1 MAQTHV
7 FDVII
12 VGGGG
17 AGLMAALNAS
27 RSARTAVL
35 SKLYPTRS
43 HTGAAQ
49 GGIGAALGNLEEDH
63 WEWHAFD
70 TVKGSDY
77 LGDQDAIEFMCREA
91 VQAVYDLEHFGLPF
105 SRTEDGRI
113 AQRPFG
119 GHTNNLTKKP
129 VRRSCYAADR
139 TGHMILQ
146 TLYQQCIKN
155 GITFYDEFQVLD
167 LILSDGKAAGVV
179 AVELATGELHVFHS
193 KAVVFAT
200 GGHGRMWEITSNAY
214 AYTGD
219 GVAITLRKGIP
230 AEDMEFFQF
239 HPTGIYKLGI
249 LITEAVRGEG
259 GILFNGKGERFME
272 RYAPTIKDLASR
284 DVISR
289 AIYLE
294 IKEGRG
300 INGKDYVYL
309 DVRPETVNKYAEL
322 DGRTRPDGTP
332 YRVTAEEILSKIPDI
347 TDFCRTYLGVDPVKD
362 PMPIQPTAHYAMGG
376 IPTNKY
382 GEVVVDDQGTVLPG
396 LYAAGECACVSVHGA
411 NRLGTNSLV
420 DLVVFGKYAGIKAA
434 EYANGSDLPRLPSDA
449 DGEVR
454 RQLDNLLNGSGR
466 EKAAQ
471 IGRELRKVMSDDV
484 GVFRTEEGLKQ
495 AVEKVREL
503 RERYKQVRVS
513 DGGKIFNTELLNTW
527 ELGCL
532 LDAALV
538 TAVSALERK
547 ESRGAHAREDYPRRD
562 DENWLKHT
570 LAWLNEDGSVR
581 LGYKPVVIT
590 QYAPQERVY

>member
-1 MAQTHV
+1 MTQTHV

-27 RSARTAVL
+27 RGAKTAVL

-105 SRTEDGRI
+105 SRMPDGRI

-193 KAVVFAT
+193 KAVVLAT

-219 GVAITLRKGIP
+219 GVAITLRNGIP

-300 INGKDYVYL
+300 VDGKDYVYL

-382 GEVVVDDQGTVLPG
+382 GEVVIDGQGTVLPG

-434 EYANGSDLPRLPSDA
+434 EYARGADLPRLPA
-449 DGEVR
+449 DPDGGVR

-484 GVFRTEEGLKQ
+484 GVFRTEEGLQQ

-581 LGYKPVVIT
+581 LDYKPVVIT
-590 QYAPQERVY
+590 QYAPKERVY

>member
-1 MAQTHV
+1 MTQTHV

-27 RSARTAVL
+27 LSAKTAVL

-105 SRTEDGRI
+105 SRTADGRI

-179 AVELATGELHVFHS
+179 AVELATGEIHVFHS

-219 GVAITLRKGIP
+219 GVAITLRNGIP

-382 GEVVVDDQGTVLPG
+382 GEVVVDEQGTVLPG

-434 EYANGSDLPRLPSDA
+434 EYANGADLPRLPAEPDA
-449 DGEVR
+449 GVR

-503 RERYKQVRVS
+503 RERYQQVRVS

-547 ESRGAHAREDYPRRD
+547 ESRGAHAREDFPRRD

-581 LGYKPVVIT
+581 LDYKPVVIT
-590 QYAPQERVY
+590 QYAPKERVY

>member
-1 MAQTHV
+1 MTQTHV
-7 FDVII
+7 YDVII

-27 RSARTAVL
+27 RKAKTAVL

-77 LGDQDAIEFMCREA
+77 LGDQDAIEFMCHEA

-105 SRTEDGRI
+105 SRTADGRI

-119 GHTNNLTKKP
+119 GHTNNLTKK
-129 VRRSCYAADR
+129 VIRRSCYAADR

-155 GITFYDEFQVLD
+155 GITFFDEFQVLD
-167 LILSDGKAAGVV
+167 LLLDKGVTAGVV
-179 AVELATGELHVFHS
+179 AVELATGEIHVFHAKS
-193 KAVVFAT
+193 VVIAT

-259 GILFNGKGERFME
+259 GILLNDKGERFME

-289 AIYLE
+289 AVYLE

-300 INGKDYVYL
+300 INGSNYMYL
-309 DVRPETVNKYAEL
+309 DIRPETVNKYAEL

-332 YRVTAEEILSKIPDI
+332 YRVTAEEVLAKIPDI

-376 IPTNKY
+376 IPTNKL
-382 GEVVVDDQGTVLPG
+382 GQVVVDEKGTIMPG

-420 DLVVFGKYAGIKAA
+420 DLVVFGKHAGIQAA
-434 EYANGSDLPRLPSDA
+434 EYAAGSNMPNLPADAEEFTRKQISD
-449 DGEVR
+449 
-454 RQLDNLLNGSGR
+454 LLNGSGK

-471 IGRELRKVMSDDV
+471 IGRDLRKVMADDV
-484 GVFRTEEGLKQ
+484 GVFRTEEGLAE
-495 AVEKVREL
+495 AVEKVTEL
-503 RERYKQVRVS
+503 RERFTQVRVN
-513 DGGKIFNTELLNTW
+513 DPGKIFNTELLNTW
-527 ELGCL
+527 ELGNL
-532 LDAALV
+532 LDLALV
-538 TAVSALERK
+538 TAVSARERK
-547 ESRGAHAREDYPRRD
+547 ESRGAHAREDYPRRED
-562 DENWLKHT
+562 AEWMKHT
-570 LAWLNEDGSVR
+570 LAYLDEAGQVR
-581 LGYKPVVIT
+581 LEYKPVAIT
-590 QYAPQERVY
+590 QFTPQDRVY